1 MTLPPCVTGI
11 QSTTQSSSVGSP
23 EERRREAIARV
34 RAANE
39 RPEPAAERLV
49 PAPVMGVALLLRGRE
64 LVDESRGSTPA
75 TLRSDGKKLRR
86 GLAGVGGGGG
96 RGVVVDGG
104 APART
109 LLLLLLAP

>member
-1 MTLPPCVTGI
+1 MA
-11 QSTTQSSSVGSP
+11 P
-23 EERRREAIARV
+23 EERRRAAIARV

-75 TLRSDGKKLRR
+75 TLRSDGRKLRR
-86 GLAGVGGGGG
+86 GLAGAGG
-96 RGVVVDGG
+96 RGGGSGVVAGGG
-104 APART
+104 AAART
-109 LLLLLLAP
+109 LLLLLLLLLLAP

>member
-75 TLRSDGKKLRR
+75 TLRSDGRKLRR

-96 RGVVVDGG
+96 RGVVDGG